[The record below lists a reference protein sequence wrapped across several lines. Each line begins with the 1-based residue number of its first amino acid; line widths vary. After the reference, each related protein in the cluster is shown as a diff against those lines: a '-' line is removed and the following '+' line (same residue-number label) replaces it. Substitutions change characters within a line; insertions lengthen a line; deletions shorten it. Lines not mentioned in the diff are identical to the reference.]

1 MREVCAKLGSRVFA
15 AFFKFPSKIESD
27 RVKRNES
34 IRKNLGA
41 ADFSSLSLVIVIG
54 SRLVSGP

>member
-1 MREVCAKLGSRVFA
+1 MCAKLGSRVFA

-54 SRLVSGP
+54 SRLVGGP